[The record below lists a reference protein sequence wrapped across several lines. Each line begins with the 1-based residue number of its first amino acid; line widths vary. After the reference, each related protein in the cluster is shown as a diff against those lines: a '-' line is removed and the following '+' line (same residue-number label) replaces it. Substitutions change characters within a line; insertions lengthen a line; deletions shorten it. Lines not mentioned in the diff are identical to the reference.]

1 MRNRFLPLG
10 LILLLAILLTLV
22 SHNYMREAIVSPLLY
37 LFWIGRLIF
46 ESIPQIVIWALFL
59 FIALLVAAKSLV
71 KKRSH
76 SEQSQP
82 PQTPEPERIEG
93 WLKLLRRANQDDYY
107 KWQLAQRLQKLT
119 LEALAHNER
128 LEPKQMR
135 QDLAAGRLDIPP
147 EIQAYLGAGM
157 TSFSHFLGAKSRIQ
171 LRRQSSPLDL
181 KPEQVIKFLEDK
193 VDYHID

>member
-10 LILLLAILLTLV
+10 LILLLAILLTLA

-128 LEPKQMR
+128 LELKQVR
-135 QDLAAGRLDIPP
+135 QDLAAGKLDIPP
-147 EIQAYLGAGM
+147 EIQAYLEAGM
-157 TSFSHFLGAKSRIQ
+157 TSFSHFLGAKSHIR

-181 KPEQVIKFLEDK
+181 KPEQVINFLEDK